1 MPTLY
6 GKINL
11 KRSAFT
17 SRWPQVLPCQNRVR
31 ITSDQFVRFH
41 KNEFDGM
48 LCKFDP
54 TENPHP
60 FQLHLQARWNTCV
73 EPLRKGS
80 FKNVQILVGI
90 PVKIV
95 LKGTPTLSRWTL
107 QHGAS
112 WCITLQHNRREQWLC
127 HNCCNTESH
136 CNTNKGT
143 VLCNDKHWNTVQ
155 HVAT

>member
-60 FQLHLQARWNTCV
+60 FQLHLQAR
-73 EPLRKGS
+73 
-80 FKNVQILVGI
+80 
-90 PVKIV
+90 
-95 LKGTPTLSRWTL
+95 
-107 QHGAS
+107 
-112 WCITLQHNRREQWLC
+112 
-127 HNCCNTESH
+127 
-136 CNTNKGT
+136 
-143 VLCNDKHWNTVQ
+143 
-155 HVAT
+155 